1 MQFQYRLYPRCQN
14 VVRLCDFPAVF
25 PFLFSTHFAPAH
37 KVCFLKYEDNICAD
51 TRFLS
56 SLTIFCRKINNN
68 SSCLMFVCLCVFASI
83 QHLFQID
90 TLIVEKKM
98 RRRRAGDV
106 RLSAFIGSL
115 RLGLSGFHQKVPLVC
130 LGRAC
135 AALLGIGRGRRLRER
150 RPLSPNV
157 FSCSHA
163 DLCPQSPTLWSILE
177 QESERQGTLVA
188 RGSLMKSLLSF
199 SNFRRNRYPIALQIC
214 VAASCAS
221 SCGATCKRPQ
231 LLLLFPVH
239 PQCE

>member
-37 KVCFLKYEDNICAD
+37 KVCFLKYEDKICAD

-56 SLTIFCRKINNN
+56 SLTIFCRKITNN

-130 LGRAC
+130 LGRVG
-135 AALLGIGRGRRLRER
+135 LEER
-150 RPLSPNV
+150 RVRTLRHVWPARRFWGLAGVEGCGNV
-157 FSCSHA
+157 VH
-163 DLCPQSPTLWSILE
+163 
-177 QESERQGTLVA
+177 
-188 RGSLMKSLLSF
+188 
-199 SNFRRNRYPIALQIC
+199 FRRTFLAARTQIF
-214 VAASCAS
+214 VRSHPRFGRFWSKKASDRA
-221 SCGATCKRPQ
+221 R
-231 LLLLFPVH
+231 
-239 PQCE
+239 